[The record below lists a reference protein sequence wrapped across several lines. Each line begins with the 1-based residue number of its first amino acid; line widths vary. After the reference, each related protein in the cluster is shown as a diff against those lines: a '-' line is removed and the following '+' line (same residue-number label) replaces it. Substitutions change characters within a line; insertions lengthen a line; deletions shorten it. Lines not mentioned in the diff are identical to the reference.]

1 MKQSI
6 LDPIHAPCP
15 DMAGCVNFDP
25 SLTEKSSQR
34 FAEWRAKFFGQSKQQ
49 TKAYIPARFR
59 YARPVDYRAEEDKV
73 VMRAMEIIAGRVT
86 NA

>member
-15 DMAGCVNFDP
+15 DMAGCVNPDP
-25 SLTEKSSQR
+25 SLTAKSR
-34 FAEWRAKFFGQSKQQ
+34 DMVANLKAKFFGQAKQQ